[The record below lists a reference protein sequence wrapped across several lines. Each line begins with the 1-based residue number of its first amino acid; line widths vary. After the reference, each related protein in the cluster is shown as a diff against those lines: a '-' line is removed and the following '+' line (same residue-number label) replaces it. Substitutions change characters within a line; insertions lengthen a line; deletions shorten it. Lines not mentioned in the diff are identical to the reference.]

1 MPTMP
6 IHVSWGN
13 EQKTYT
19 FFRFEN
25 KWNWEEYHE
34 AIAAASRLVNDCP
47 HSVNV
52 LVDVT
57 ECRLFPQNLL
67 SNVRSS
73 VTQHAHETDLVVIVT
88 TSGFVEM
95 LVRTLEKISGR
106 QRLRLQVARTL
117 QNGRHILEEH
127 ERLHP
132 VSLLAPD
139 AVSESAPAPAEPTS
153 LPE

>member
-1 MPTMP
+1 MP

-25 KWNWEEYHE
+25 KWNWDEYYQS
-34 AIAAASRLVNDCP
+34 IDAASQLVCDCP

-67 SNVRSS
+67 SNVKSS
-73 VTQHAHETDLVVIVT
+73 MTHHAHETDLVVIVT

-106 QRLRLQVARTL
+106 QRLHLQVARTL
-117 QNGRHILEEH
+117 QEGKHILEEY

-132 VSLLAPD
+132 VSPLAPD
-139 AVSESAPAPAEPTS
+139 AVSESAPASAEPTS